1 MPTKAPLADTHVF
14 MPQML
19 QQLQLSV
26 RPFAQDGSREG
37 LHDLLDGDGGTAQ
50 LVLGGTDETEG
61 T

>member
-1 MPTKAPLADTHVF
+1 MRSVFLAATHVF

-19 QQLQLSV
+19 QQLQFSV
-26 RPFAQDGSREG
+26 SPFAQDRGREG
-37 LHDLLDGDGGTAQ
+37 LHDLLDGDSGTAQ